1 MVNGRNK
8 GASFERNLAYE
19 LELEL
24 GISFK
29 RDLEQY
35 RESEHGDLIPSD
47 ESFPFLIEAK
57 RYSKGAVGGA
67 VAWWDQADAAAK
79 RADKLPCLVYKYDRK
94 PIRFVIDVLAAY
106 KAGYDFKTEPPEH
119 GRLEMDLQ
127 TFCWIVRELMN
138 DN

>member
-8 GASFERNLAYE
+8 GASFERQLAYE

-106 KAGYDFKTEPPEH
+106 KAGYEFKKEPPEH

>member
-8 GASFERNLAYE
+8 GASFERQLAYE

-67 VAWWDQADAAAK
+67 AAWWDQADAAAK
-79 RADKLPCLVYKYDRK
+79 RADKLPC
-94 PIRFVIDVLAAY
+94 
-106 KAGYDFKTEPPEH
+106 
-119 GRLEMDLQ
+119 
-127 TFCWIVRELMN
+127 
-138 DN
+138 